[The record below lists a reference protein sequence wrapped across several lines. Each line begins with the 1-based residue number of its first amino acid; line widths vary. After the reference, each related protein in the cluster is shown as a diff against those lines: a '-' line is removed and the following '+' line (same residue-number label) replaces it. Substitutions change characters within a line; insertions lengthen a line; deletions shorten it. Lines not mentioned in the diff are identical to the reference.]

1 MSDFRTKLLGL
12 GTLAMV
18 FAGMSYGQVNCTTT
32 AGGTTPVTPTLN
44 TVQPILDR
52 YESEAELVSDVV
64 LTSCFSAAA
73 TSSGQL
79 LVSASLPITSK
90 AVAGAV
96 AQAGAAGTPAFV
108 AGGNSEA
115 ILTITDLSG
124 TLAVPVVQYQG
135 TVGPFGVTF
144 TSINF
149 TTKFTLQISNIRVN
163 ANTGAV
169 GTSPLPVTESIFA
182 GTNGLATLVYNNVL
196 VGYDL
201 KSLNTP
207 TITGVAGGYVVC
219 GTGATPAASSFV
231 INLSETFGGFFKTQT
246 GVSSQ
251 AGGGIVVQNGEQGSL
266 QNAAASAAIGTAA
279 SGTEFTLTFANL
291 PTAATVWMVPTIT
304 NPTDPITPATIA
316 LTSGT
321 PAASGV
327 WAGFT
332 AFTPSSSGALT
343 VTYQVTASNQQQV
356 ESLAIPVYIAFTSN
370 TVAAQGAVTVV
381 AAYAPAAVVTAQA
394 TSIPTFIPTSTPVL
408 NGSAIGLC
416 QTSLLFPFVT
426 NQLGFDTGI
435 VLANTSTDPNAAGK
449 SSAVPQSGSCTLNFY
464 GAGSPGTPVP
474 APNPS
479 GASVTLAAPYVQPTG
494 TDDAFLLSSVA
505 PGFQGYLIAICSY
518 QYGHG
523 YAFLEDG
530 LSQGT
535 ANAIVEGYV
544 ANVLPNN
551 RALVAG
557 LSESIGQ

>member
-1 MSDFRTKLLGL
+1 
-12 GTLAMV
+12 MV
-18 FAGMSYGQVNCTTT
+18 FAGMSFGQVNCTTT
-32 AGGTTPVTPTLN
+32 AGGAIPVTPTLN

-90 AVAGAV
+90 AVAGATAV
-96 AQAGAAGTPAFV
+96 AGTAAPTPQFV

-115 ILTITDLSG
+115 ILTVTDLTG
-124 TLAVPVVQYQG
+124 GVAFPVEYQG

-144 TSINF
+144 TGISF
-149 TTKFTLQISNIRVN
+149 STKFSLQISNIRVN
-163 ANTGAV
+163 ANSGAV
-169 GTSPLPVTESIFA
+169 GTSPLPITESIFA

-219 GTGATPAASSFV
+219 GTGAAPGAASFTV
-231 INLSETFGGFFKTQT
+231 NLSETFGGFFKTQT
-246 GVSSQ
+246 GVSTQ

-266 QNAAASAAIGTAA
+266 QFAGASAAIGTAA
-279 SGTEFTLTFANL
+279 SGTEFSLTFANV
-291 PTAATVWMVPTIT
+291 PTQATIWMQPTIT
-304 NPTDPITPATIA
+304 VAADPVTATTIA

-321 PAASGV
+321 PAASGT
-327 WAGFT
+327 WTGFT
-332 AFTPSSSGALT
+332 AFTPSAAGAVT

-356 ESLAIPVYIAFTSN
+356 ESLAIPVFLSFASN
-370 TVAAQGAVTVV
+370 TVAAQGPVTVI
-381 AAYAPAAVVTAQA
+381 AAYAPAAVVASQA
-394 TSIPTFIPTSTPVL
+394 TSIPTFFPSSTPVL
-408 NGSAIGLC
+408 NGSGIGLC

-426 NQLGFDTGI
+426 NQLGFDTGV

-449 SSAVPQSGSCTLNFY
+449 SSATPQPGSCTLNFY

-474 APNPS
+474 APNPT
-479 GASVTLAAPYVQPTG
+479 GAAVTLAAPYVQPTA
-494 TDDAFLLSSVA
+494 TDNAFLLSSVA
-505 PGFQGYLIAICSY
+505 PGFQGYLIAVCSY

-523 YAFLEDG
+523 YAFIEDG
-530 LSQGT
+530 LAQGT
-535 ANAIVEGYV
+535 ANAVVEGFV

-557 LSESIGQ
+557 TTEQLGQ